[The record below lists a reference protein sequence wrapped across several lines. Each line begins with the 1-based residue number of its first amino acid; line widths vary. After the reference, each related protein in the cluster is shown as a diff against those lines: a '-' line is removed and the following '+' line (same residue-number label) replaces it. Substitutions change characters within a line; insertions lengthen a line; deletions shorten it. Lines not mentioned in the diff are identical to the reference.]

1 MLERVFVLREL
12 RIENLLLIERAELQ
26 LGPGLN
32 VLTGE
37 TGAGKTVLAH
47 SLDLLMGGKAKRGI
61 VRPGADEAWI
71 EGVFDLPADWR
82 NEPELAEILERLPAG
97 SEDLVLGRR
106 VSAGGRTTAFVGG
119 RAASANDLHV
129 LTKRLLAF
137 YGQHEHRRLT
147 IGSAQLAMVDGAGG
161 DAQRDRLEAY
171 RSIWKE
177 HQAVATELD
186 EMLNRDQARE
196 RDLDLHRFELEEI
209 DDAAPRVEEKE
220 ELEVERERLR
230 HAEGL
235 RIASTGAA
243 ARLKGDES
251 GEGAAGDLA
260 RASTELGGV
269 RGVDS
274 TLDTLADRVESLLLE
289 AEDIGAELRGYL
301 DSIAADPERLAEIEE
316 RLDLLDRLE
325 RKHGGSIEK
334 VLEHAEWCR
343 AEIDRLEGGETREL
357 ELRARLEELD
367 AALGAAAADLT
378 SSRARAA
385 AELSATVTAE
395 LEDLAMSGATLQ
407 VELHESPTGPGPNGA
422 ETVEFMLAP
431 NPGMAAQPLR
441 DSASGGELSRVML
454 TLAGTGS
461 GDLERSLVFDEI
473 DAGIGGNTATAVGER
488 LRAVAAERQVIAI
501 THLPQ
506 VASKADTHFSVAKDV
521 STDTATATVTALGG
535 EELVEE
541 IRRMMGAESGDEA
554 ATRHARELVASNR

>member
-1 MLERVFVLREL
+1 MFVLREL

-47 SLDLLMGGKAKRGI
+47 SLDLLMGGKAKKGI
-61 VRPGADEAWI
+61 VRPGAEEAWV
-71 EGVFDLPADWR
+71 EGVFDLPEEWHAD
-82 NEPELAEILERLPAG
+82 PELADILDRLPSG

-119 RAASANDLHV
+119 RAASAQDLHV

-161 DAQRDRLEAY
+161 EAQAARLQTY
-171 RSIWKE
+171 KTIWKE
-177 HQAVATELD
+177 RQGVAAELGD
-186 EMLNRDQARE
+186 LLGRDQARE

-209 DDAAPRVEEKE
+209 ETAAPKPEEKE
-220 ELEVERERLR
+220 ELETERERLR

-243 ARLKGDES
+243 ARLKGDEN
-251 GEGAAGDLA
+251 GDGAAGDLA

-269 RGVDS
+269 RGVDA
-274 TLDTLADRVESLLLE
+274 TLDALGDRVESLLLE
-289 AEDIGAELRGYL
+289 AEDVGAELRAYV

-325 RKHGGSIEK
+325 RKHGGSIER

-343 AEIDRLEGGETREL
+343 AEIDRLEGGESREQ
-357 ELRARLEELD
+357 ELRARLGELD
-367 AALGAAAADLT
+367 AGLDTAAAELT
-378 SSRARAA
+378 SGRTRAA

-407 VELHESPTGPGPNGA
+407 VELRGTADGPGPNGA

-473 DAGIGGNTATAVGER
+473 DAGIGGNTATAVGDR
-488 LRAVAAERQVIAI
+488 LRAVARDRQVIAI

-535 EELVEE
+535 EQLIEE

-554 ATRHARELVASNR
+554 ATRHARELVAANR

>member
-1 MLERVFVLREL
+1 VLREL

-47 SLDLLMGGKAKRGI
+47 SLDLLMGGKARKGI
-61 VRPGADEAWI
+61 VRPGAAEAWV
-71 EGVFDLPADWR
+71 EGVFDLPSDWR
-82 NEPELAEILERLPAG
+82 DEPELAEILDRLPAG
-97 SEDLVLGRR
+97 TEDLVLGRR
-106 VSAGGRTTAFVGG
+106 VSAGGRTSAFLGG
-119 RAASANDLHV
+119 RAASAQDLHV
-129 LTKRLLAF
+129 ITKRLLAF

-147 IGSAQLAMVDGAGG
+147 ISSAQLAMVDGAGG
-161 DAQRDRLEAY
+161 DAQAKRLEKY
-171 RSIWKE
+171 RLIWRE
-177 HQAVATELD
+177 HSVVAAELD
-186 EMLNRDQARE
+186 ELVNRDQARE

-209 DDAAPRVEEKE
+209 DAAAPRPDEQD
-220 ELEVERERLR
+220 ELEAERERLL

-235 RIASTGAA
+235 RLASTEAA
-243 ARLKGDES
+243 VRLKGDES

-274 TLDTLADRVESLLLE
+274 GLDTLADRIESLLLE
-289 AEDIGAELRGYL
+289 AEDIGVELRSYVE
-301 DSIAADPERLAEIEE
+301 SIEADPGRLAEIEE
-316 RLDLLDRLE
+316 RLGLLDRLE

-334 VLEHAEWCR
+334 VLEHAAWCR
-343 AEIDRLEGGETREL
+343 SEIERLEGGETREA
-357 ELRARLEELD
+357 ELRARVGELSSDLEN
-367 AALGAAAADLT
+367 AADEL
-378 SSRARAA
+378 SAGRRGAA
-385 AELSATVTAE
+385 AELSKTVTTE
-395 LEDLAMSGATLQ
+395 LADLAMSGATLE
-407 VELHESPTGPGPNGA
+407 VELRPLPDGPGPNGA

-431 NPGMAAQPLR
+431 NPGMEAQPLR

-454 TLAGTGS
+454 TLAGIGT
-461 GDLERSLVFDEI
+461 GDLERSLIFDEI

-488 LRAVAAERQVIAI
+488 LRSVARERQVIAI

-521 STDTATATVTALGG
+521 STATATATVTALTG
-535 EELVEE
+535 EQLVDE